1 MFRAPLRSCSGGQ
14 LYECNFWY
22 NQSLLV
28 AIRYASRPAYQTYQ
42 ILVGREYKL
51 QDVRRIKIS
60 VDIGLD
66 LTLLLGRKMMYLGY
80 DPLIIL

>member
-1 MFRAPLRSCSGGQ
+1 MHYTF
-14 LYECNFWY
+14 EC
-22 NQSLLV
+22 
-28 AIRYASRPAYQTYQ
+28 
-42 ILVGREYKL
+42 EYKL

-66 LTLLLGRKMMYLGY
+66 LLLLLGQKIMYLDY